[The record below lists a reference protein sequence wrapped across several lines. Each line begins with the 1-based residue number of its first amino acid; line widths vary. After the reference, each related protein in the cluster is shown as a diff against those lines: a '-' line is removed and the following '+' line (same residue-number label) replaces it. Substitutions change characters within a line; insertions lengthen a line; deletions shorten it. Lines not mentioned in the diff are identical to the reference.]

1 MENACAF
8 FYEDFTCYVETQ
20 IRIKIYYQPK
30 PGGIPMKIPEYL
42 KYTESNEWINVEGET
57 GTIGI
62 SDYAQDQLSDIVFAE
77 VIVNEGDPVKKGD
90 TIATIESVKAA
101 ADVYSP
107 VTGKVLSINEDLG
120 GAPEVINTDPYGA
133 AWIVKIELS
142 VASELGALLDN
153 TAYEKFIQSQQ

>member
-1 MENACAF
+1 MN
-8 FYEDFTCYVETQ
+8 
-20 IRIKIYYQPK
+20 I
-30 PGGIPMKIPEYL
+30 PGNL
-42 KYTESNEWINVEGET
+42 KYTESNEWLNLEGET

-77 VIVNEGDPVKKGD
+77 VIVAEGDSVKKGD

-107 VTGKVLSINEDLG
+107 VSGKVVSVNEELS

-142 VASELGALLDN
+142 EPGETDGLLDA
-153 TAYEKFIQSQQ
+153 TAYDKLIQAQH

>member
-1 MENACAF
+1 MN
-8 FYEDFTCYVETQ
+8 
-20 IRIKIYYQPK
+20 
-30 PGGIPMKIPEYL
+30 IPENL
-42 KYTESNEWINVEGET
+42 KYTESNEWVNLEGKT

-62 SDYAQDQLSDIVFAE
+62 SDFAQDQLSDIVFAE
-77 VIVNEGDPVKKGD
+77 IIVNEGDTVKKGD

-107 VTGKVLSINEDLG
+107 VTGNVVSANEDLS

-142 VASELGALLDN
+142 DPSEVNALLDAV
-153 TAYEKFIQSQQ
+153 AYDKFIQSQQ

>member
-1 MENACAF
+1 MNMNFLEN
-8 FYEDFTCYVETQ
+8 
-20 IRIKIYYQPK
+20 
-30 PGGIPMKIPEYL
+30 L
-42 KYTESNEWINVEGET
+42 KYAESNEWIKVEGKV

-77 VIVNEGDPVKKGD
+77 VIVSEGDTVKKGD

-107 VTGKVLSINEDLG
+107 VSGKVLSVNEELG

-133 AWIVKIELS
+133 AWIITVDLS
-142 VASELGALLDN
+142 NPGETDALLD
-153 TAYEKFIQSQQ
+153 AAAFGKLIQTHE